1 MHSIRLPFLVLAA
14 VSSLCAQKEL
24 VILHK
29 AASSVGF
36 YTMDG
41 APQTIVGVGKH
52 PHEMVASADGSLLYT
67 TDNGTMRI
75 EQAGEGGNTVSIVDL
90 RARKKIGEISL
101 GEYRRPHGIALDAA
115 TGRLAVSCERPD
127 RLLILDPA
135 SRKIMRTYDTKGKT
149 SHMVAFGPGAKW
161 AYVSNS
167 GSGNVA
173 AIELASGE
181 VRLIPTGARP
191 EGSVLAKDGRHLYV
205 ANREG
210 RSVSII
216 DTAANAQVGDIPTGN
231 GPVRIAL
238 TPDGKTLVYAL
249 IHDRKVE
256 MADVATRK
264 VIGEVAL
271 GGRPVSLSISPG
283 GLRAYASAEEDNTV
297 YVVSVPDRKL
307 TKTLTL
313 PAGTGP
319 DPVLER

>member
-1 MHSIRLPFLVLAA
+1 MYSTRLPLLVLAA
-14 VSSLCAQKEL
+14 VTSLCAQKEL

-29 AASSVGF
+29 AASSLGF
-36 YTMDG
+36 YTLDG
-41 APQTIVGVGKH
+41 APQTVVDVGKH
-52 PHEMVASADGSLLYT
+52 PHEMVASADGGLLYI

-75 EQAGEGGNTVSIVDL
+75 EHAGEGGNTVSIVDV

-101 GEYRRPHGIALDAA
+101 GEYRRPHGIAIDSA

-127 RLLILDPA
+127 RLLIVDPA
-135 SRKIMRTYDTKGKT
+135 GRKIVRTYDTKGKT

-173 AIELASGE
+173 AIDLAGGG
-181 VRLIPTGARP
+181 VQLIPTGARP

-205 ANREG
+205 ANREA

-216 DTAANAQVGDIPTGN
+216 DTAANAKVGDIPTGN

-256 MADVATRK
+256 MADTATRK
-264 VIGEVAL
+264 VIGQVAL
-271 GGRPVSLSISPG
+271 GGAPVSLSVSAD
-283 GLRAYASAEEDNTV
+283 GLRAYASAEEDNKV
-297 YVVSVPDRKL
+297 YVVSIPDRKL
-307 TKTLTL
+307 SKTLTL

-319 DPVLER
+319 DPVLEW